1 MHTREALKYGRKSWS
16 SGPYRAT
23 DETRPTCDKGLDMWP
38 TDMEMIGSKIP
49 RRLLVS
55 IAAVAL
61 LTLSLGVGI
70 TSADGG
76 GHKAATF
83 TKWVTEWPNMGGVVG
98 GSVGDGAF
106 SGRVLDYNPGPTT
119 VIAAI
124 YHFGGSR
131 HSFTALMHVE
141 QTDLHAVIVGVVI
154 DGWGKGK
161 LVTGEYTQITCD
173 HDGIT
178 SDCFQGFLQFGRGSK
193 R

>member
-1 MHTREALKYGRKSWS
+1 
-16 SGPYRAT
+16 
-23 DETRPTCDKGLDMWP
+23 MWP
-38 TDMEMIGSKIP
+38 TDTEMIGSKIP

-55 IAAVAL
+55 VAVAL
-61 LTLSLGVGI
+61 LTLSLGAGI
-70 TSADGG
+70 ASADGG
-76 GHKAATF
+76 HRHATF

-106 SGRVLDYNPGPTT
+106 SGTVLDFNPGPTT

-141 QTDLHAVIVGVVI
+141 QTGLHAVIVGVVI

-161 LVTGEYTQITCD
+161 LVRGEYTEITCN
-173 HDGIT
+173 HDGT
-178 SDCFQGFLQFGRGSK
+178 SSACFQGFVDFRRGAGG
-193 R
+193 